1 VTIDPAARA
10 AGPLCG
16 ADAEHREAPA
26 TSIAPKPNMQLLDR
40 AADQSTP
47 RAANSALRE
56 SVEATALQR
65 GVFSD

>member
-26 TSIAPKPNMQLLDR
+26 TSIAPNMQLLDR